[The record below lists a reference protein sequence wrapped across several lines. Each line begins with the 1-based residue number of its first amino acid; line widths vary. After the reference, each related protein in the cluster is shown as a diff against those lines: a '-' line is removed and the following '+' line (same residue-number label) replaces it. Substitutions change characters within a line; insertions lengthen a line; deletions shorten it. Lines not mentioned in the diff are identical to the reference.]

1 MKLKKIKIFL
11 SGIIT
16 ASLLLSTTFL
26 TSHAEEYTVT
36 GDVTGDGVFDIADV
50 ISLQKW
56 LLHQEVSITDWRA
69 GDFCQDNL
77 LNIFDLCLMKQALL
91 SQSPQPSQKNIIS
104 VATTEELKTALAN
117 ARPGDEIILAEGEYL
132 YNGTTPKGR
141 MFTAEADGTE
151 EQPIILRSEDP
162 QHPAV
167 ISGTTT
173 ESNYALTITGDWWEI
188 RDLKI
193 KNASKGIILDNSNY
207 TKLINCEVYQI
218 GAEGIH
224 FRDNSSYC
232 LAESC
237 KVHDTGLVSP
247 GYGEA
252 IYVGS
257 AVSTTDYGHDCNDNI
272 IRRCE
277 LGPNVTAEHIDVKE
291 YTTGTI
297 IEYCTFDGTGI
308 SGEHY
313 ADSFVDIKGNDCI
326 LRYCSGYRNGCEKIN
341 HAFSMNQIVEGW
353 GLNAYIYGNKVYMD
367 TALNAQ
373 GKKMYFLNAW
383 NCSETVWDNFMA
395 YESGELFSIDDPDDQ
410 WNYYNCSDITYGEA
424 SMESQLWR

>member
-1 MKLKKIKIFL
+1 
-11 SGIIT
+11 
-16 ASLLLSTTFL
+16 
-26 TSHAEEYTVT
+26 
-36 GDVTGDGVFDIADV
+36 
-50 ISLQKW
+50 
-56 LLHQEVSITDWRA
+56 
-69 GDFCQDNL
+69 
-77 LNIFDLCLMKQALL
+77 
-91 SQSPQPSQKNIIS
+91 
-104 VATTEELKTALAN
+104 
-117 ARPGDEIILAEGEYL
+117 
-132 YNGTTPKGR
+132 
-141 MFTAEADGTE
+141 
-151 EQPIILRSEDP
+151 
-162 QHPAV
+162 
-167 ISGTTT
+167 
-173 ESNYALTITGDWWEI
+173 
-188 RDLKI
+188 
-193 KNASKGIILDNSNY
+193 
-207 TKLINCEVYQI
+207 
-218 GAEGIH
+218 
-224 FRDNSSYC
+224 

-395 YESGELFSIDDPDDQ
+395 YESGELFSIDDPGDQ
-410 WNYYNCSDITYGEA
+410 WDYYNCSDITYGEA